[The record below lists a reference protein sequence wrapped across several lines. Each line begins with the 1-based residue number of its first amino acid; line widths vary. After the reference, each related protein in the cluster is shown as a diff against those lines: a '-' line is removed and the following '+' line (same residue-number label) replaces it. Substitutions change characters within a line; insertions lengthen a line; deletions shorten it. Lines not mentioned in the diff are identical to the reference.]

1 MLQTGYKRINS
12 NFWNEIKHYEENIYD
27 LQLSKLFRNIRR
39 TVLNIRRTV
48 LDYEF
53 CHRYK

>member
-1 MLQTGYKRINS
+1 MFQTGYKRINS
-12 NFWNEIKHYEENIYD
+12 NFWNEMKHYEENIYD

-39 TVLNIRRTV
+39 TVL
-48 LDYEF
+48 DYEF